1 KDTQPGYT
9 HKKPTTE
16 QTHLNR
22 HHYDY
27 PNDAPFQ
34 LQTTHTR
41 EANAQKQDSFSH
53 LSLATTPN
61 QLIMPHVQRLA
72 ALLDS
77 AITLL
82 FLAFSLNQSPA
93 QQLFI
98 VSKKCFLIVF
108 YFAF

>member
-1 KDTQPGYT
+1 
-9 HKKPTTE
+9 KPLSNVTFSKVA
-16 QTHLNR
+16 
-22 HHYDY
+22 
-27 PNDAPFQ
+27 AP
-34 LQTTHTR
+34 
-41 EANAQKQDSFSH
+41 KQYSFSH
-53 LSLATTPN
+53 LSLATTPI
-61 QLIMPHVQRLA
+61 QLIMSHPPTPA

-108 YFAF
+108 YFAFYLHCDRSSYIFYIRSSRLLARFSNIFYTYM